1 MESVKIAIVGSG
13 PAGLSAA
20 GRAAA
25 RGLSHI
31 LLEKAPHLSDTIY
44 KYQRGK
50 YIMATPD
57 QLPIRS
63 DIEFKAGSRESII
76 SRWDQDAARLK
87 VNVKH
92 GADVTAIS
100 GSRGA
105 FTISLANGE
114 TIRSE
119 YIVLAVGVQ
128 GNPNKL
134 RNPGADQPFVQY
146 QLDDPREYYDENII
160 IIGGGDAAIENALGV
175 ANPDQGN
182 IVTLLQR
189 TDGFPRAKD
198 ANVQALFK
206 ARDDGRLD
214 FLTES
219 SLIRVERG
227 GSGESLWV
235 AIVDTKDGEARLPC
249 DRIIARLGAAP
260 PRKFVEAAGVEFTG
274 PDREAFP
281 VLTPQYETTV
291 PGLYVIGA
299 LAGFPLIKH

>member
-1 MESVKIAIVGSG
+1 MVESVKIAIVGSG

-25 RGLSHI
+25 RGIPHL

-50 YIMATPD
+50 YIMSTPD

-63 DIEFKAGSRESII
+63 DIAFKAGSRESII
-76 SRWDQDAARLK
+76 DRWDDDAEKLK
-87 VNVKH
+87 INIKRN
-92 GADVTAIS
+92 ADVTAIS

-105 FTISLANGE
+105 FRINLANGE
-114 TIRSE
+114 TVNAE

-134 RNPGADQPFVQY
+134 KNPGTDQPFVQY
-146 QLDDPREYYDENII
+146 QLDDPKEFYDENII

-175 ANPDQGN
+175 AQPDQGN
-182 IVTLLQR
+182 VVTLLQR
-189 TDGFPRAKD
+189 ADGFPRAKD
-198 ANVQALFK
+198 ANVQALYK

-214 FLTES
+214 FITES

-235 AIVDTKDGEARLPC
+235 AVVDTKDGEARLPC

-260 PRKFVEAAGVEFTG
+260 PRKFVEAAGV
-274 PDREAFP
+274 
-281 VLTPQYETTV
+281 
-291 PGLYVIGA
+291 
-299 LAGFPLIKH
+299 